1 MNSKWLKQLN
11 LALLIALLGFTGTAF
26 TQTSKSDS
34 LSIRKIYDM
43 ALTGGSAYANLYTLC
58 KEAPARLSGSTNAA
72 KAVDLTLK
80 MLQLVADT
88 SWLQETMV
96 PHWERGEKEIGQIM
110 MGEGLVLDMNICAL
124 GGSVGTSDK
133 GITASVYEVSSLE
146 ELKSTDSKLI
156 KGKIVFINQKMDP
169 KLIDTFHAYGGCAGI
184 RVKGADEAAEKGAV
198 AVLIRSLSSSD
209 NDFPHTGVMFY
220 KGDTK
225 IPAAALST
233 NDANKLHEYMEA
245 PNGVSFYLKMS
256 CKNYPDEKSYN
267 VIGEIRG
274 SEFPDEII
282 VIGGHL
288 DSWDNG
294 EGAHD
299 DGAGCVQSID
309 VLHIFKQLG
318 IKPKR
323 TIRCVLFMNE
333 ENGARGANTYAI
345 EAKKEKRKHIIA
357 IESDRGGFAPR
368 GFSVEGNE
376 PFATQCLNKLLLWK
390 PLFEPYLVHIFCT
403 GGSGVDV
410 SRLKDQG
417 VALLGFIP
425 DSQRYFDVHHAES
438 DKFENVN
445 KRELEL
451 GSAAITALI
460 WLFSEY
466 GLK

>member
-1 MNSKWLKQLN
+1 MNL
-11 LALLIALLGFTGTAF
+11 
-26 TQTSKSDS
+26 
-34 LSIRKIYDM
+34 
-43 ALTGGSAYANLYTLC
+43 
-58 KEAPARLSGSTNAA
+58 
-72 KAVDLTLK
+72 
-80 MLQLVADT
+80 
-88 SWLQETMV
+88 
-96 PHWERGEKEIGQIM
+96 
-110 MGEGLVLDMNICAL
+110 CAL

-133 GITASVYEVSSLE
+133 GITAKVIEVSSLDD
-146 ELKSTDSKLI
+146 LKNMDSKLI

-169 KLIDTFHAYGGCAGI
+169 KFIDTFHAYGGCAGI
-184 RVKGADEAAEKGAV
+184 RVKGADEAASKGAV

-220 KGDTK
+220 KGDTR

-233 NDANKLHEYMEA
+233 NDANKLHEYLEG
-245 PNGVSFYLKMS
+245 PNGVYFYLKMS
-256 CKNYPDEKSYN
+256 CKNFPDEKSYN
-267 VIGEIRG
+267 VIGEIIG
-274 SEFPDEII
+274 TEFPDEII

-333 ENGARGANTYAI
+333 ENGARGADTYAQQARLKG
-345 EAKKEKRKHIIA
+345 EKHIIA
-357 IESDRGGFAPR
+357 IESDRGGFSPR

-376 PFATQCLNKLLLWK
+376 PYATQCLNKLMQWK
-390 PLFEPYLVHIFCT
+390 TLFEPYLVHMFCT

-466 GLK
+466 GLQ

>member
-1 MNSKWLKQLN
+1 MISISKKYHFVI
-11 LALLIALLGFTGTAF
+11 LLMASFAF
-26 TQTSKSDS
+26 AGSVLSQSPNKDS
-34 LSIRKIYDM
+34 VFIRKIYDV
-43 ALTGGSAYANLYTLC
+43 ALTKGSAYTNLYTLC
-58 KEAPARLSGSTNAA
+58 KQAPARLSGSTNAA
-72 KAVDLTLK
+72 KAVDLTFNMLK
-80 MLQLVADT
+80 LISDT
-88 SWLQETMV
+88 AWLQETMV
-96 PHWERGEKEIGQIM
+96 PHWERGEKEIGQIYL
-110 MGEGLVLDMNICAL
+110 GEGMIENMNICAL
-124 GGSVGTSDK
+124 GGSVGTSAM
-133 GITASVYEVSSLE
+133 GITANIIEVGSIE
-146 ELKSTDSKLI
+146 ELQKLDAKLV
-156 KGKIVFINQKMDP
+156 KGKIVFINQAMDP
-169 KLIDTFHAYGGCAGI
+169 KLIDTFSAYGGCAGI
-184 RVKGADEAAEKGAV
+184 RVRGADEAAEKGAV

-233 NDANKLHEYMEA
+233 NDANRLHELKDA
-245 PNGVSFYLKMS
+245 PMGVSFYLKMS
-256 CKNYPDEKSYN
+256 CKNFPDERSYN
-267 VIGEIRG
+267 VIGEIKG
-274 SEFPDEII
+274 TEFPDEII

-299 DGAGCVQSID
+299 DGAGCVQSMD
-309 VLHIFKQLG
+309 VIHIFKELG

-333 ENGARGANTYAI
+333 ENGARGADTYALN
-345 EAKKEKRKHIIA
+345 AKNNKEKHIVA

-368 GFSVEGNE
+368 GFSAEGNE
-376 PFATQCLNKLLLWK
+376 PVLTQCLNKLAAWK
-390 PLFEPYLVHIFCT
+390 NLFAPYLIHIFTT

-410 SRLKDQG
+410 SRLKNQN

-438 DKFENVN
+438 DTFENVN

-451 GSAAITALI
+451 GSGAIAALV

-466 GLK
+466 GLN